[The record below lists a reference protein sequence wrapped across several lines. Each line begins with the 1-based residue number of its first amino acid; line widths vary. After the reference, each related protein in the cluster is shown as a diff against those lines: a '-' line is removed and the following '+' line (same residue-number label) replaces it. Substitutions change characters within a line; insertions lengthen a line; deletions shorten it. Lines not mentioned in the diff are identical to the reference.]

1 MRDLLAGYAATV
13 ALFVLACFVIKRS
26 APDLKGMRSIK
37 ITYSVV
43 FVAIVLAMSR
53 PMAPPLVSIILPHLA
68 VFAALVLIH
77 QSTYDILELED
88 RHLRLSFALG
98 FAALVG
104 LLTFTVA
111 YPSVSLRIYC
121 IDTADAIQAG
131 LTMVVLFRSR
141 NAALRFPIRATG
153 TLMAALGVLHLLRI
167 ARTVVEPPRFDLL
180 QLGTFQAFFIFFN
193 FVLGLSAGL
202 SLIWLS
208 FCAQRN
214 TLQTLALTDGL
225 TGLLNRRAFEETLRR
240 ELTYAHRHGRG
251 TGLVLIDLDFFKDVN
266 DAHGHP
272 VGDEVIRRVSSVFH
286 HFTRGS
292 DALARFGGEEFILML
307 RDTDRFQASMV
318 AERVR
323 EQVESL
329 VDLPAEIRITASIG
343 VAISTSSDT
352 PESLFKKADDAL
364 YDSKR
369 AGRNT
374 VTCHPSNSNFHD
386 GQVQPELLP
395 SS

>member
-26 APDLKGMRSIK
+26 APDLKGMRSIR

-53 PMAPPLVSIILPHLA
+53 PMAPPLVSIVLPHLA

-88 RHLRLSFALG
+88 RHLRFSFALG
-98 FAALVG
+98 FAGLVG

-167 ARTVVEPPRFDLL
+167 ARTVVEPPSFDLL

-329 VDLPAEIRITASIG
+329 VDLPADIRITASIG

-374 VTCHPSNSNFHD
+374 VTCHPSNSDFRD
-386 GQVQPELLP
+386 GQAQPELLP

>member
-1 MRDLLAGYAATV
+1 LAGYAATV

-26 APDLKGMRSIK
+26 APDLKGMRSIR

-53 PMAPPLVSIILPHLA
+53 PMAPPLVSIVLPHLA

-88 RHLRLSFALG
+88 RHLRFSFALG
-98 FAALVG
+98 FAGLVG

-167 ARTVVEPPRFDLL
+167 ARTVVEPPSFDLL

-329 VDLPAEIRITASIG
+329 VDLPADIRITASIG

-386 GQVQPELLP
+386 GQAQPELLP